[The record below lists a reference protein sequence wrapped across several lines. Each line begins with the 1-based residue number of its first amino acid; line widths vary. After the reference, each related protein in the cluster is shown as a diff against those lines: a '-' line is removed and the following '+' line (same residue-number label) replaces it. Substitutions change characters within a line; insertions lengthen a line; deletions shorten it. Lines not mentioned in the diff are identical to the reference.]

1 MALSAVRKSLAD
13 DLRFAALVGS
23 VTETATLAAQPPGGV
38 GGGAGGYDGEG
49 GDGGQRG
56 SKQELAEVLLAS
68 EAG

>member
-23 VTETATLAAQPPGGV
+23 VTETATLGRELPGGV
-38 GGGAGGYDGEG
+38 GGGGDGDGGGYDGA
-49 GDGGQRG
+49 QRS